1 MSLEG
6 CRKIL
11 RAANS
16 SGVAMT
22 TASNGPCSTPPPRTA
37 YCFFFPAVSV
47 MTIASTDVVRDS
59 VCAVLLSMAAAI
71 ALLPSSMQ
79 NVEPV
84 TRGQRD
90 TTPAS
95 ALMLLSWL

>member
-1 MSLEG
+1 
-6 CRKIL
+6 
-11 RAANS
+11 
-16 SGVAMT
+16 
-22 TASNGPCSTPPPRTA
+22 
-37 YCFFFPAVSV
+37 

-71 ALLPSSMQ
+71 ALLPSLMQ